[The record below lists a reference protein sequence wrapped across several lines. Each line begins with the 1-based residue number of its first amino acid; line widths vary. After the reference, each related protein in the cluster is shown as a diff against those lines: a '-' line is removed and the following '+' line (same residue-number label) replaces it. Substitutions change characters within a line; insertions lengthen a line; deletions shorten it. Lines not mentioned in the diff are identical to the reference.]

1 MERPRRGSQKR
12 LRGRLSTALR
22 GGRGLTDADFERL
35 YDEHAE
41 ALLSYLTLR
50 TGDRPLAEDLLADAF
65 ERVLR
70 RGDTFDPRRGTEKA
84 WLYSIALNLV
94 RDQARRADAE
104 RRATERVRAERR
116 DELDPGLEGAEARA
130 TLAAVLGAL
139 SDEEREAVALR
150 YGADLTMPEIA
161 ELIDEPLSTVEGR
174 VYRALRRLRD
184 RIDDPRS
191 VGNRPSGSYQGSRAD
206 LEDE

>member
-1 MERPRRGSQKR
+1 M
-12 LRGRLSTALR
+12 R

-41 ALLSYLTLR
+41 ALLSYLTFR
-50 TGDRPLAEDLLADAF
+50 TGDRSLAEDLLADTF

-70 RGDTFDPRRGTEKA
+70 RGTTFDPRRGTEKA
-84 WLYSIALNLV
+84 WLYSIALNLA

-104 RRATERVRAERR
+104 RRATERIRAERP
-116 DELDPGLEGAEARA
+116 DELDPRLSEAEARA
-130 TLAAVLGAL
+130 TLEPLLAAL
-139 SDEEREAVALR
+139 SDEEREAIALR

-174 VYRALRRLRD
+174 VYRALRRLGD

-191 VGNRPSGSYQGSRAD
+191 VGNRPSGSYQGSRANPD
-206 LEDE
+206 GE